1 MKSII
6 RVYQIVDGKEQCT
19 QDPDQILKIVSSAKE
34 DIDLDWIQGKQCKI
48 SSSRELIGET
58 VKIGDTQIEI
68 HEH

>member
-6 RVYQIVDGKEQCT
+6 RVYQTVGGKEQCI
-19 QDPDQILKIVSSAKE
+19 QDPDQILKIISGAKE

-58 VKIGDTQIEI
+58 VKIGDSQIDV